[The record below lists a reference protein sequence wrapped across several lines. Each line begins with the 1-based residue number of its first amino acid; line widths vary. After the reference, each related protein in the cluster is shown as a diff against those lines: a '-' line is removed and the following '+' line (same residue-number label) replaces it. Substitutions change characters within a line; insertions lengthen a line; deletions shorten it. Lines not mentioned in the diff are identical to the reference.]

1 MKNLIIITICFMV
14 IGMQSLFAQHI
25 VPFERSAEYSVSP
38 PASQAPIKSDG
49 SIFGPMRNDGWGG
62 DIDQPGGGGTGGIAP
77 VAEGC
82 WVLASLAVVY
92 GIARRKGKIR
102 VKDKGSLRSV

>member
-1 MKNLIIITICFMV
+1 MV

-49 SIFGPMRNDGWGG
+49 SIFGPMRNGWGG
-62 DIDQPGGGGTGGIAP
+62 DDDAPGGGGTGGIAP

-92 GIARRKGKIR
+92 GIVSRKRK
-102 VKDKGSLRSV
+102 KSSSLRSE